1 VFGRKFTLFRL
12 FGFAVN
18 ADTSW
23 LFIVALVT
31 WSLAGSLF
39 PERYPGAST
48 QVYWLMGAVG
58 AAGLFLSV
66 VFHELCHSLVARRF
80 GIEMKGITLFIFGG
94 VAEMSEEP
102 PSPRAEFVVAGVGP
116 ASSLVLGLVAYLV
129 HRLLGANPGAV
140 GPVLDYL
147 AGINVLLAVFNLV
160 PAFPLDGGRM
170 LRAVLWGRSGNMAR
184 ATRITGNIGAGFGM
198 VLVIIGLGT
207 FVAGAFVM
215 GVWWVLIGMFL
226 RGAAGEAYRQLVL
239 RRALEGEPVSRF
251 MTEDPVTVDPEAYVR
266 DLVEGYI
273 YRTHHKL
280 YPVVDR
286 GELLGCV
293 TLARVK
299 EVPREKWDWVR
310 VQEIMESCT
319 PANTV
324 APDAD
329 AMVALTRMRRHQVS
343 RLVVVDQGRLVGILS
358 LKDLM
363 TFLSI
368 KVELESG

>member
-1 VFGRKFTLFRL
+1 MFGRKFTLFRL

-48 QVYWLMGAVG
+48 RVYWLMGAIG
-58 AAGLFLSV
+58 AVGLFLSV

-80 GIEMKGITLFIFGG
+80 GIIMKGITLFIFGG
-94 VAEMSEEP
+94 VAEMTEEP

-116 ASSLVLGLVAYLV
+116 ASSLFLALAAYLA
-129 HRLLGANPGAV
+129 HGLLGENPGAV
-140 GPVLDYL
+140 GPILDYL
-147 AGINVLLAVFNLV
+147 AGINLLLAAFNLV

-184 ATRITGNIGAGFGM
+184 ATRITGNIGAGFGL
-198 VLVIIGLGT
+198 VLVIIGLVT
-207 FVAGAFVM
+207 FLGGAFVL

-251 MTEDPVTVDPEAYVR
+251 MTPDPVTVDPEAYVR
-266 DLVEGYI
+266 DLIEGYI

-310 VQEIMESCT
+310 VQEIMEPCT
-319 PANTV
+319 PANTI

-343 RLVVVDQGRLVGILS
+343 RLVVVDQGRLAGILS